1 MALIIST
8 FLSVGIF
15 IIIVCLHYYCLVG
28 AGENDS
34 EIFVEDKVESSK
46 EYINIPVNKY
56 VEQEEEKVEKIKDYE
71 VVEVIAQVH
80 HVDQP

>member
-1 MALIIST
+1 M
-8 FLSVGIF
+8 
-15 IIIVCLHYYCLVG
+15 G